1 MILIGGVFYPEAS
14 KSLWHYCF
22 GNGDTLFIKS
32 NYISHSPV
40 VLNQLKT
47 MKVGQQ
53 KRVGFHQWEDWR
65 LSYLINPF
73 TITKE
78 KNKIVITQ
86 WIEFSKNNEVKTMF
100 GPLSISDNIVHTF
113 KCTPFMFYYSFA
125 Y

>member
-1 MILIGGVFYPEAS
+1 M
-14 KSLWHYCF
+14 
-22 GNGDTLFIKS
+22 
-32 NYISHSPV
+32 
-40 VLNQLKT
+40 
-47 MKVGQQ
+47 
-53 KRVGFHQWEDWR
+53 GFHQWEDWR

-86 WIEFSKNNEVKTMF
+86 WIEFSKNNEVETMF

-113 KCTPFMFYYSFA
+113 KCTPFMFYYSFT